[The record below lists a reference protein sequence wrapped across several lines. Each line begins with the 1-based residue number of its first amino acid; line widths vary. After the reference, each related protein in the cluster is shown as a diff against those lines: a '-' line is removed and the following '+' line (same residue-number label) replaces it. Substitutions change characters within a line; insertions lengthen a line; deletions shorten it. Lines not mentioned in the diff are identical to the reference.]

1 MKTSDLKKIAILDVS
16 KAIKEDLGK
25 KDLTTNLLSSRRKDV
40 VRAFVIANEN
50 SILCGQIWFATA
62 FDQIKRK
69 YKGTAKIKWLRKD
82 GETIKK
88 GQKICQII
96 ASREIVLTAERTAL
110 NFIQMLSGISTKTNK
125 YVRKL
130 NNKKIKILDTRK
142 TIPGLR
148 FCQKY
153 AVKIGGGYNHRSGLY
168 DQVLF
173 KENHISSFESFS
185 DFILS
190 TQKKINLRKVS
201 IEVENLRDLQI
212 LCKYNPKNILLDN
225 FSISQI
231 KKAIKLC
238 SNSKSSIE
246 ISGNISLSNI
256 GSFKG
261 LKIDYISIGDLTKN
275 VESIDFSLLIEK

>member
-1 MKTSDLKKIAILDVS
+1 MPRDATSFVKGIVQRVVSDVS
-16 KAIKEDLGK
+16 SSENGSSPTSEGPDGGDVDSTVVEPTEYPPIECVYTFK
-25 KDLTTNLLSSRRKDV
+25 K
-40 VRAFVIANEN
+40 
-50 SILCGQIWFATA
+50 
-62 FDQIKRK
+62 
-69 YKGTAKIKWLRKD
+69 KD

-96 ASREIVLTAERTAL
+96 AAREIVLTAERTAL

-201 IEVENLRDLQI
+201 IEVENLKDLEI

-256 GSFKG
+256 GSFTG

>member
-25 KDLTTNLLSSRRKDV
+25 KDLTTNLLYRKRKDV
-40 VRAFVIANEN
+40 VKAFVIANEN
-50 SILCGQIWFATA
+50 SILCGQIWFAEA
-62 FDQIKRK
+62 FNQIKRK
-69 YKGTAKIKWLRKD
+69 YKGTAKIKWLKKD
-82 GETIKK
+82 GEIINK
-88 GQKICQII
+88 GQKICQIT

-142 TIPGLR
+142 TIPSLR

-173 KENHISSFESFS
+173 KENHISSFESFFE
-185 DFILS
+185 FILS
-190 TQKKINLRKVS
+190 VQKKINLRKVS
-201 IEVENLRDLQI
+201 IEVENLKDLEI
-212 LCKYNPKNILLDN
+212 LCKHNPKNILLDN

-231 KKAIKLC
+231 KTAIKLC

-246 ISGNISLSNI
+246 ISGNITLSNI
-256 GSFKG
+256 NSFKN

-275 VESIDFSLLIEK
+275 IESIDFSLLIEK

>member
-1 MKTSDLKKIAILDVS
+1 MKTSDLKKIATLDVS

-25 KDLTTNLLSSRRKDV
+25 KDLTTNLLYKKRRDV
-40 VRAFVIANEN
+40 VKAFVIANEN
-50 SILCGQIWFATA
+50 SIFCGKIWFTEA
-62 FDQIKRK
+62 FNQIKRK
-69 YKGTAKIKWLRKD
+69 YKGSAKIKWLKKD

-168 DQVLF
+168 DQALF

-201 IEVENLRDLQI
+201 IEVENLRDLEI

-275 VESIDFSLLIEK
+275 LESIDFSLLIEK

>member
-1 MKTSDLKKIAILDVS
+1 MKIQFYVEKF
-16 KAIKEDLGK
+16 G
-25 KDLTTNLLSSRRKDV
+25 LTE
-40 VRAFVIANEN
+40 AFN
-50 SILCGQIWFATA
+50 
-62 FDQIKRK
+62 QIKRK
-69 YKGTAKIKWLRKD
+69 YKGSVKIKWLKKD

-201 IEVENLRDLQI
+201 IEVENLKDLEI

>member
-1 MKTSDLKKIAILDVS
+1 MKSSDLKKIAILDVS

-25 KDLTTNLLSSRRKDV
+25 KDLTTNLLYRKRKDV
-40 VRAFVIANEN
+40 VKAFVIANEN
-50 SILCGQIWFATA
+50 SILCGQNWFDEA
-62 FDQIKRK
+62 FNQIKRK
-69 YKGTAKIKWLRKD
+69 YKGSAKIKWLKKD

-130 NNKKIKILDTRK
+130 NDKKIKILDTRK

-201 IEVENLRDLQI
+201 IEVENLKDLEI

-231 KKAIKLC
+231 WTVF
-238 SNSKSSIE
+238 
-246 ISGNISLSNI
+246 
-256 GSFKG
+256 FKC
-261 LKIDYISIGDLTKN
+261 
-275 VESIDFSLLIEK
+275 

>member
-1 MKTSDLKKIAILDVS
+1 MKTSDIKKIAILDVS

-25 KDLTTNLLSSRRKDV
+25 KDLTTNLLYRRRKDFV
-40 VRAFVIANEN
+40 KAFVIANEN
-50 SILCGQIWFATA
+50 SILCGQIWFAEA
-62 FDQIKRK
+62 FNQIKRK
-69 YKGTAKIKWLRKD
+69 YKGTAKIKWLKKD
-82 GETIKK
+82 GEIINK
-88 GQKICQII
+88 GQKICQIT

-142 TIPGLR
+142 TIPSLR

-173 KENHISSFESFS
+173 KENHISSFESFFE
-185 DFILS
+185 FILS
-190 TQKKINLRKVS
+190 VQKKINLRKVS
-201 IEVENLRDLQI
+201 IEVENLKDLEI
-212 LCKYNPKNILLDN
+212 LCKHNPKNILLDN

-231 KKAIKLC
+231 KTAIKLC

-246 ISGNISLSNI
+246 ISGNITLSNI
-256 GSFKG
+256 NSFKN

-275 VESIDFSLLIEK
+275 IESIDFSLLIEK

>member
-1 MKTSDLKKIAILDVS
+1 MKTRDLKKIAILDVS

-50 SILCGQIWFATA
+50 SILCGQIWFATT

-185 DFILS
+185 EFVLS
-190 TQKKINLRKVS
+190 TQKKINLKKVS
-201 IEVENLRDLQI
+201 IEVENLKDLEI
-212 LCKYNPKNILLDN
+212 LCKHNPKNILLDN

-238 SNSKSSIE
+238 RNSKSSIE
-246 ISGNISLSNI
+246 ISGNITLGNI
-256 GSFKG
+256 NSFKN

>member
-1 MKTSDLKKIAILDVS
+1 MKTSDLKKNAILDVT

-50 SILCGQIWFATA
+50 SILCGQIWFATT

-185 DFILS
+185 EFVLS
-190 TQKKINLRKVS
+190 TQKKINLKKVS
-201 IEVENLRDLQI
+201 IEVENLKDLEI
-212 LCKYNPKNILLDN
+212 LCKHNPKNILLDN

-238 SNSKSSIE
+238 RNSKSSIE
-246 ISGNISLSNI
+246 ISGNITLGNI
-256 GSFKG
+256 NSFKN

>member
-25 KDLTTNLLSSRRKDV
+25 KDLTTNLLYRRRKDV
-40 VRAFVIANEN
+40 VKAFVIANEN
-50 SILCGQIWFATA
+50 SILCGQIWFTEA
-62 FDQIKRK
+62 FNQIKRK
-69 YKGTAKIKWLRKD
+69 YKGTAKIKWFKKD
-82 GETIKK
+82 GEIIKK
-88 GQKICQII
+88 GQKICQIT
-96 ASREIVLTAERTAL
+96 ASREIILTAERTAL

-153 AVKIGGGYNHRSGLY
+153 AVKIGGGHNHRSGLY
-168 DQVLF
+168 DQILF

-185 DFILS
+185 EFILS

-201 IEVENLRDLQI
+201 IEVENLKDLEI
-212 LCKYNPKNILLDN
+212 LCKHNPKNILLDN

-231 KKAIKLC
+231 KTAIKLC
-238 SNSKSSIE
+238 RNSKSSIE
-246 ISGNISLSNI
+246 ISGNITLSNI
-256 GSFKG
+256 NSFKN

-275 VESIDFSLLIEK
+275 IESIDFSLLIEK

>member
-1 MKTSDLKKIAILDVS
+1 MKTSDLKKNAILDVT

-50 SILCGQIWFATA
+50 SILCGQIWFATT

-185 DFILS
+185 EFVLS
-190 TQKKINLRKVS
+190 TQKKINLKKVS
-201 IEVENLRDLQI
+201 IEVENLKDLEI
-212 LCKYNPKNILLDN
+212 LCKHNPKNILLDN

-231 KKAIKLC
+231 KKAVKLC
-238 SNSKSSIE
+238 RNSKSSIE
-246 ISGNISLSNI
+246 ISGNITLGNI
-256 GSFKG
+256 NSFKN

>member
-25 KDLTTNLLSSRRKDV
+25 KDLTTNLLYRRRKDV
-40 VRAFVIANEN
+40 VKAFVIANEN
-50 SILCGQIWFATA
+50 SILCGQIWFAEA
-62 FDQIKRK
+62 FNQIKRK
-69 YKGTAKIKWLRKD
+69 YKGTAKIKWLKKD
-82 GETIKK
+82 GEIIKK

-96 ASREIVLTAERTAL
+96 ASREIILTAERTAL

-142 TIPGLR
+142 TIPSLR

-173 KENHISSFESFS
+173 KENHISSFESFFE
-185 DFILS
+185 FILS
-190 TQKKINLRKVS
+190 VQKKINLRKVS
-201 IEVENLRDLQI
+201 IEVENLKDLEI
-212 LCKYNPKNILLDN
+212 LCKHNPKNILLDN

-231 KKAIKLC
+231 KTAIKLC

-246 ISGNISLSNI
+246 ISGNITLSNI
-256 GSFKG
+256 NSFKN
-261 LKIDYISIGDLTKN
+261 LKVDYISIGDLTKN
-275 VESIDFSLLIEK
+275 IESIDFSLLIEK

>member
-1 MKTSDLKKIAILDVS
+1 MKTSDLKKNAILDVT

-185 DFILS
+185 EFVLS
-190 TQKKINLRKVS
+190 TQKKINLKKVS
-201 IEVENLRDLQI
+201 IEVENLKDLEI
-212 LCKYNPKNILLDN
+212 LCKHNPKNILLDN

-238 SNSKSSIE
+238 RNSKSSIE
-246 ISGNISLSNI
+246 ISGNITLGNI
-256 GSFKG
+256 NSFKN

>member
-50 SILCGQIWFATA
+50 SILCGQIWFAEA

-69 YKGTAKIKWLRKD
+69 YKGTAKIKWLKKD

-185 DFILS
+185 EFYLVHA
-190 TQKKINLRKVS
+190 KKNK
-201 IEVENLRDLQI
+201 
-212 LCKYNPKNILLDN
+212 
-225 FSISQI
+225 F
-231 KKAIKLC
+231 KK
-238 SNSKSSIE
+238 
-246 ISGNISLSNI
+246 
-256 GSFKG
+256 SFNR
-261 LKIDYISIGDLTKN
+261 S
-275 VESIDFSLLIEK
+275 

>member
-1 MKTSDLKKIAILDVS
+1 MKISDLKKIAILDVS

-50 SILCGQIWFATA
+50 SILCGQIWFATT

-185 DFILS
+185 EFVLS
-190 TQKKINLRKVS
+190 TQKKINLKKVS
-201 IEVENLRDLQI
+201 IEVENLKDLEI
-212 LCKYNPKNILLDN
+212 LCKHNPKNILLDN

-238 SNSKSSIE
+238 RNSKSSIE
-246 ISGNISLSNI
+246 ISGNITLGNI
-256 GSFKG
+256 NSFKN

>member
-1 MKTSDLKKIAILDVS
+1 M
-16 KAIKEDLGK
+16 
-25 KDLTTNLLSSRRKDV
+25 
-40 VRAFVIANEN
+40 
-50 SILCGQIWFATA
+50 
-62 FDQIKRK
+62 
-69 YKGTAKIKWLRKD
+69 
-82 GETIKK
+82 
-88 GQKICQII
+88 
-96 ASREIVLTAERTAL
+96 
-110 NFIQMLSGISTKTNK
+110 
-125 YVRKL
+125 
-130 NNKKIKILDTRK
+130 
-142 TIPGLR
+142 
-148 FCQKY
+148 
-153 AVKIGGGYNHRSGLY
+153 
-168 DQVLF
+168 
-173 KENHISSFESFS
+173 
-185 DFILS
+185 S

-201 IEVENLRDLQI
+201 IEVENLKDLEI

>member
-1 MKTSDLKKIAILDVS
+1 MKTSDLKKNAILDVS

-50 SILCGQIWFATA
+50 SILCGQIWFATT

-185 DFILS
+185 EFVLS
-190 TQKKINLRKVS
+190 TQKKINLKKVS
-201 IEVENLRDLQI
+201 IEVENLKDLEI
-212 LCKYNPKNILLDN
+212 LCKHNPKNILLDN

-238 SNSKSSIE
+238 RNSKSSIE
-246 ISGNISLSNI
+246 ISGNITLGNI
-256 GSFKG
+256 NSFKN

>member
-50 SILCGQIWFATA
+50 SILCGQIWFATT

-88 GQKICQII
+88 GHKICQII

-185 DFILS
+185 EFVLS
-190 TQKKINLRKVS
+190 TQKKINLKKVS
-201 IEVENLRDLQI
+201 IEVENLKDLEI
-212 LCKYNPKNILLDN
+212 LCKHNPKNILLDN

-238 SNSKSSIE
+238 RNSKSSIE
-246 ISGNISLSNI
+246 ISGNITLGNI
-256 GSFKG
+256 NSFKN